1 MDAMSPERSSHNP
14 ESSSQRFDFL
24 TARGEMA
31 HLIRQK
37 DWSKTPPGSVEH
49 WPQPLKTA
57 LAICLDSK
65 FATYV
70 WWGPELIQFYN
81 DACIGILRA
90 KHPAALGVPASQAW
104 ADVWPQT
111 ELLVRPVLG
120 TGEAVFAEDLEFL
133 PDRELDAPAAP
144 AHFTFCYSALRDE
157 HGGIAGVFIT
167 AIETTGRMRS
177 EAALRASEQRLRAI
191 VESATEYAII
201 TFDGEGRITSWN
213 PGAERVLGYGEEE
226 AIGQHGEIFFTAED
240 RERGV
245 PEIEMTRA
253 REYGRSSDERWH
265 IRKNGSL
272 FWASGVMLPI
282 EDHPRDRYLKIFRDN
297 TEARRIAERQT
308 LLTRELNHRV
318 KNTLAI
324 VQSIVMQ
331 TLRRS
336 GCSQDARDALE
347 SRLVALARTHDALT
361 SRNWSGGDLHGM
373 AEGTLR
379 LVLQESFS
387 TRARLHGPDIHL
399 NANALLGLSLALHE
413 LATNA
418 VKYGAL
424 SNDAGSVEIDWEI
437 RDGAEP
443 RFRLRWVERGGPP
456 VEQPAALGFGSR
468 MIEEGLAHEFD
479 GRVELKF
486 AREGLECTIQA
497 PLREITGERT

>member
-1 MDAMSPERSSHNP
+1 MSPERSSHNP
-14 ESSSQRFDFL
+14 ESTAQRFDFL
-24 TARGEMA
+24 PTRGELA
-31 HLIRQK
+31 QLIREK
-37 DWSKTPPGSVEH
+37 DWSKTPLGAVEH

-70 WWGPELIQFYN
+70 WWGPELTQFYN
-81 DACIGILRA
+81 DAAIAHLRV
-90 KHPAALGVPASQAW
+90 KHPAALGMPGRESGR
-104 ADVWPQT
+104 DIWP
-111 ELLVRPVLG
+111 EVEKLVDRALQ
-120 TGEAVFAEDLEFL
+120 GEAAFAEDFEV
-133 PDRELDAPAAP
+133 PPERGETLDPAW
-144 AHFTFCYSALRDE
+144 FTFSYTPLRDE
-157 HGGIAGVFIT
+157 HGKVAGIFIT
-167 AIETTGRMRS
+167 SVETTGKVQS
-177 EAALRASEQRLRAI
+177 ETALRASEQRFRAI

-201 TFDGEGRITSWN
+201 TFDSAGRITSWN
-213 PGAERVLGYGEEE
+213 PGAERVLGYSEDD
-226 AIGQHGEIFFTAED
+226 AIGQHGEIFFTPED
-240 RERGV
+240 RERGL
-245 PEIEMTRA
+245 PAIEMTRA
-253 REYGRSSDERWH
+253 HEYGRASDERWH

-297 TEARRIAERQT
+297 TEVRRQHERNQ
-308 LLTRELNHRV
+308 LLSGELNHRV

-336 GCSQDARDALE
+336 GCSEAARDALE
-347 SRLVALARTHDALT
+347 SRLVALAQTHDALT
-361 SRNWSGGDLHGM
+361 SGNWSGGDLRGM

-379 LVLQESFS
+379 LVLQESFN
-387 TRARLHGPDIHL
+387 TRAHLHGPEILL

-424 SNDAGSVEIDWEI
+424 SNDSGKVEIGWELHES
-437 RDGAEP
+437 AEP
-443 RFRLRWVERGGPP
+443 QFQLRWTERGGPS
-456 VEQPAALGFGSR
+456 VQQPATLGFGSR

-486 AREGLECTIQA
+486 AREGLECTIRA
-497 PLREITGERT
+497 PLHEITGERR